1 MVYVIRVVY
10 QHIRGAG
17 LLNTYAYIHVH
28 EASHTCMYINMLVP
42 VLYNNKKIYIA
53 AAIIIYIYIYSIS
66 IFTVFRVPGTWP
78 DMIPGISI
86 VSLSIPLLY
95 RRI

>member
-1 MVYVIRVVY
+1 
-10 QHIRGAG
+10 
-17 LLNTYAYIHVH
+17 
-28 EASHTCMYINMLVP
+28 MLVP

-53 AAIIIYIYIYSIS
+53 AAIIIYIYSTS

-86 VSLSIPLLY
+86 SY
-95 RRI
+95 RYRYRYCTVESDFKGQLPK